1 MGTGHEVR
9 RQPGRRK
16 HAVFFLWAW
25 FNSERPAGNRSWL
38 LESRLLI
45 VRVSYGLGDITVKG
59 EGLSSVFIS
68 PIKSHTLTT
77 TEVKTGRLL
86 DLNAQLA

>member
-1 MGTGHEVR
+1 MDGLWVTYRG
-9 RQPGRRK
+9 
-16 HAVFFLWAW
+16 FL
-25 FNSERPAGNRSWL
+25 RAGYSL
-38 LESRLLI
+38 T

-68 PIKSHTLTT
+68 PIKSYALAT